1 MKAILEFNLPEEM
14 HEHRMALQARD
25 WMYVVSEMN
34 EYLRSQIKYQAAGL
48 TTCAGRG
55 LTKEASEALQAAR
68 DNLINLCN
76 DNNININE

>member
-34 EYLRSQIKYQAAGL
+34 EYLRSQIKYQ
-48 TTCAGRG
+48 G

>member
-14 HEHRMALQARD
+14 HEHRMALQACD

-34 EYLRSQIKYQAAGL
+34 EYLRSQIKYQ
-48 TTCAGRG
+48 G

>member
-14 HEHRMALQARD
+14 HEHRMALQAYD

-34 EYLRSQIKYQAAGL
+34 EYLRSQIKYQ
-48 TTCAGRG
+48 G